1 MKTRIIAGC
10 GFGIVM
16 ALTFFLAPAWVTA
29 MTVAAMTALA
39 SFEMLHTTGLVKERN
54 LNIYSALM
62 GIFFAIWSYF
72 GFDHG
77 VLILGILAYTMLLFS
92 ELLLHSGKVPVEKLC
107 YCLLSGLV
115 IPLLLTAMLRIRMQ
129 HGWVVLLL
137 PFILAYCSDTGAYFV
152 GVFLGK
158 HKMCPQ
164 ISPKK
169 TWEGFIGGITIAAVS
184 MMVFALVLDRCC
196 GYQVNY
202 LLAAGYGIV
211 GSVASVFGD
220 LNMSVIKRQTGI
232 KDYGKLIPGHGGILD
247 RFDSVMITAPL
258 VEGLMLVLPFA
269 VKV

>member
-16 ALTFFLAPAWVTA
+16 ALTFFIAPAWVTA
-29 MTVAAMTALA
+29 ITMAAMTALA
-39 SFEMLHTTGLVKERN
+39 SYELLHTTGLVKEPN
-54 LNIYSALM
+54 LNIYSAM
-62 GIFFAIWSYF
+62 MAVFISFGSYF
-72 GFDHG
+72 GSNHAALVLG
-77 VLILGILAYTMLLFS
+77 VLVYTMLLFS
-92 ELLLHSGKVPVEKLC
+92 ELLFSSGKVPVEKVG
-107 YCLLSGLV
+107 YCMLSGLV
-115 IPLLLTAMLRIRMQ
+115 IPFLLTALLRIRINE
-129 HGWVVLLL
+129 GWIMLLV
-137 PFILAYCSDTGAYFV
+137 PFLMAYCSDTGAYFV

-158 HKMCPQ
+158 HKMCPS

-169 TWEGFIGGITIAAVS
+169 TWEGFVGGILIASIS
-184 MMVFALVLDRCC
+184 MLVFAFVLSRQ
-196 GYQVNY
+196 GYEVNY
-202 LLAAGYGIV
+202 LLAAVYGLV

-258 VEGLMLVLPFA
+258 AEALMLLIPFV